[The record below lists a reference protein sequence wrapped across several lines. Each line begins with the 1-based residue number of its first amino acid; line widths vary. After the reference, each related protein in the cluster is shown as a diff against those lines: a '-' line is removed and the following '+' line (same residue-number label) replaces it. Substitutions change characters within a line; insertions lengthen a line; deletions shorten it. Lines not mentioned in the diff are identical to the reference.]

1 MSKLLKSLV
10 ATFMIFALGAPA
22 IASASDS
29 LEGTAVKVSFAD
41 LNIEKAAG
49 AKALY
54 HRLQSA
60 AKEACGVESLK
71 NEGSADPARID
82 KAQFTQSQCHCLNRY
97 SKILHQAARVRLSLL
112 SCW

>member
-71 NEGSADPARID
+71 NEGSVKQIAQSRSCYR
-82 KAQFTQSQCHCLNRY
+82 KALDSAVA
-97 SKILHQAARVRLSLL
+97 KIGNENVSNIHTG
-112 SCW
+112 